1 LRAGRLGAGSL
12 RNRRRHGARSAC
24 ARLNTPEAKV
34 IFSAA
39 DSRFSIGW
47 VRAWIAMAGMWTRDD
62 WRWWCEIKA
71 VALSN
76 DIWRRWRSLRDV
88 RSVKQEFGVFVT
100 ILLDWRRGFLAKLCL
115 IGGGVLPFMPFDL
128 IPNRIPVLGHL
139 DEASYVLG
147 GLFLARLLVPEELLP
162 ELPARNTEPTE

>member
-1 LRAGRLGAGSL
+1 
-12 RNRRRHGARSAC
+12 
-24 ARLNTPEAKV
+24 
-34 IFSAA
+34 
-39 DSRFSIGW
+39 
-47 VRAWIAMAGMWTRDD
+47 MAGMWTRDD